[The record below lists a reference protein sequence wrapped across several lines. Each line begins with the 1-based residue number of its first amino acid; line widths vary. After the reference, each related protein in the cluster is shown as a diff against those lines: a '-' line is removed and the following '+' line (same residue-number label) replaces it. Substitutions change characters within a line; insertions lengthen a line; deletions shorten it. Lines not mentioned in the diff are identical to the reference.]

1 MKPPLLTSSG
11 SALGLPSAVTS
22 QPGGVG
28 NFSLALLRIFPAAT
42 VVVAMSSRNGSP
54 GLPGAPTAIGA
65 VPGRA
70 CGPLVGATWRPA
82 ADVGTRPVRP
92 APTATRP
99 HNPQAPH
106 CARVT
111 PG

>member
-1 MKPPLLTSSG
+1 MKPPLLPSSG

-54 GLPGAPTAIGA
+54 GLPGAPNAIGS
-65 VPGRA
+65 VPSRA
-70 CGPLVGATWRPA
+70 CAPLVGATWVPA
-82 ADVGTRPVRP
+82 AGVVTRPVRP
-92 APTATRP
+92 ASTALRAQKP
-99 HNPQAPH
+99 AAAQ
-106 CARVT
+106 
-111 PG
+111 